1 MTVSE
6 HKKKLAI
13 IGMTT
18 LMILVMSG
26 CMRSGERKSQEML
39 AHMYEKYGVEFE
51 IQSYIPQNVDCSY
64 DVWFCNAKDNDP
76 ELDKIEVHKYSKDEY
91 IDNYYTRLV
100 REEIEKRAMDVILQ
114 VAEEGKVYLSTLK
127 YAEEEYTMPDQLDEF
142 LQTDRGQYAF
152 GMMVYIMD
160 REKEGI
166 KNQDVIDKLQAG
178 LLEGGVGKP
187 RVRVFFIKNDEI
199 YQQIDRETHLDMIYW
214 SGEKQIYTNDYS
226 GNISDGLTK

>member
-51 IQSYIPQNVDCSY
+51 IINYIPVNVDCSY
-64 DVWFCNAKDNDP
+64 DVWLCDVKQGEP
-76 ELDKIEVHKYSKDEY
+76 SMEPIEVHRYSEDEY
-91 IDNYYTRLV
+91 IDNYYTELA
-100 REEIEKRAMDVILQ
+100 REEIESRAMKAILQ
-114 VAEEGKVYLSTLK
+114 VADEGKVYLSSLK
-127 YAEEEYTMPDQLDEF
+127 YAEEEYRTLEQLDSF
-142 LQTDRGQYAF
+142 LLTDRGQYAF
-152 GMMVYIMD
+152 SMFIYIKD
-160 REKEGI
+160 CEKEGI
-166 KNQDVIDKLQAG
+166 RNQDVIEKLLIALQNG
-178 LLEGGVGKP
+178 NLGKP

-199 YQQIDRETHLDMIYW
+199 FKKIDRESHLDMIYW
-214 SGEKQIYTNDYS
+214 NGEDKIYTEDYS
-226 GNISDGLTK
+226 GNISEEITK